1 MLFRGLI
8 QRLSDCCL
16 DRRHKQ
22 IRYKGC
28 FFAVDGLW
36 SESPEWETHFFYH
49 TIVDSNDVVINF
61 IVVRRQV
68 KKNEKIS
75 IHRAIGGCEM

>member
-1 MLFRGLI
+1 MGYGVKA
-8 QRLSDCCL
+8 QNG
-16 DRRHKQ
+16 RR
-22 IRYKGC
+22 I
-28 FFAVDGLW
+28 F
-36 SESPEWETHFFYH
+36 SYH